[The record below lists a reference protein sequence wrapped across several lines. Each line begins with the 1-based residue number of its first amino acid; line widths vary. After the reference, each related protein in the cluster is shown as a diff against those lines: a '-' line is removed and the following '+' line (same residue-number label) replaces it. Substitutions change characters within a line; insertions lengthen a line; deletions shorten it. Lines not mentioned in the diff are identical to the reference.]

1 MPKYTIGLTER
12 VEYTL
17 EVYADNPAQALQIV
31 QAYGRDAD
39 GVVSADEEGEA
50 RDRHIYE
57 IDGHEVR
64 AGRIVPAEPTDA
76 LGMHGDGCNGSC
88 WCYA

>member
-1 MPKYTIGLTER
+1 MPRYTIGLTER

-17 EVYADNPAQALQIV
+17 EVDAENPAQALQAV

-39 GVVSADEEGEA
+39 GVVSADEEDA

-57 IDGHEVR
+57 IDGREVR

-76 LGMHGDGCNGSC
+76 LGMHGDGCNAWC

>member
-1 MPKYTIGLTER
+1 MPRYTIGLTER

-17 EVYADNPAQALQIV
+17 EVDAENPTQALQVV

-50 RDRHIYE
+50 RDRRIYE
-57 IDGHEVR
+57 IDGQEVR
-64 AGRIVPAEPTDA
+64 AGLIVPAAPSA
-76 LGMHGDGCNGSC
+76 
-88 WCYA
+88 

>member
-1 MPKYTIGLTER
+1 MPRYTIGLTER

-17 EVYADNPAQALQIV
+17 EVDAENPTQALQKV

-39 GVVSADEEGEA
+39 GVCSAEEEGEG
-50 RDRHIYE
+50 RDRRIYE

-64 AGRIVPAEPTDA
+64 AGLIVPAAPTDA
-76 LGMHGDGCNGSC
+76 LGMHGDGCNPWC

>member
-1 MPKYTIGLTER
+1 MPRYTIGLTER

-17 EVYADNPAQALQIV
+17 EIDAENPAQALQLV
-31 QAYGRDAD
+31 QAYGRDAA
-39 GVVSADEEGEA
+39 GVEEVHEEDA

-57 IDGHEVR
+57 IDGQEVR

>member
-1 MPKYTIGLTER
+1 MPRYTIGMTER

-17 EVYADNPAQALQIV
+17 EIDAENPAQALQAV

-50 RDRHIYE
+50 RDRRIYE
-57 IDGHEVR
+57 IDGREVR
-64 AGRIVPAEPTDA
+64 AGRIVA
-76 LGMHGDGCNGSC
+76 
-88 WCYA
+88 